1 MQRAKDGAYL
11 GVHHLSSAE
20 TVDSQHDITHLDLDH
35 DLEVRR
41 STYEWSERVF
51 RILQKILKVNLKLH
65 QSGNQINDGDIFL
78 FNHFARFETFIP
90 QYLIYVETDA
100 MCRSVAASEFFVKDD
115 PFSNYLLNAGAVPHN
130 LPNLL
135 PFLAAE
141 ILRGH
146 KVIVFPEGG
155 MVKDKQVLDARGK
168 YSIYSRT
175 SKERRKHHTGPAVLG
190 MVLNMFKRRVLHAHR
205 NGDSRK
211 LDEWSEMLRLDDVD
225 KLLATAHRPTVIVP
239 ANITFYPIRVS
250 DNLLR
255 KGAELL
261 NKGLSRRLSEE
272 LLIEGNILLKNTDMD
287 VRLGDGIYPG
297 EYWRFLDK
305 KLLGGVST
313 RINSLEE
320 AFSLGSAT
328 GAWDARMLSRSM
340 RRNVLKVRDEYMHR
354 MYSNVTVN
362 LSHLA
367 SRLVLELV
375 DRGRIEIDKN
385 EFHKMLYLTVKHVQR
400 AESVHLHRSLLN
412 PDAYTGLLETGC
424 DGLSQFLRTTTSMAL
439 LKSAD
444 GIYSFLPKLREE
456 HTFDEIRLENLVA
469 VYENEVAPI
478 SEVHQSATSAIKKAS
493 KLSARELALSQFD
506 DELVALAWD
515 KAQFSKPRHASINE
529 REIATADPAPFL
541 LEPRLRADTGVVL
554 VHGFLAS
561 PAEVREFGEKFA
573 DHGYP
578 VLGVRLKGHGTSPW
592 DLRDRS
598 WMDWLASVRRGCA
611 IMAGLTKRVVLV
623 GFSTGGAL
631 CLRLA
636 AEQPKRLVGVAA
648 IAVPLKFRNKNMVF
662 VPLMHGANR
671 LVRWASSYEGI
682 VPFRTN
688 DASEQPDINYR
699 QMPIRGLYELR
710 QMVNDLEDHLEDV
723 RCPVLL
729 LQGSDDPIVVPD
741 SAEHIYGRL
750 QHSEKTLKVVTST
763 RHGILKENIGDS
775 QQIVLDFVNK
785 QLRHEDPV
793 TLLTSPADDIQCV
806 DSDFEAQNG
815 PPVRR
820 LWFKKA

>member
-1 MQRAKDGAYL
+1 MDSKRDIAY
-11 GVHHLSSAE
+11 
-20 TVDSQHDITHLDLDH
+20 LDLDH

-90 QYLIYVETDA
+90 QYLIYLETGA
-100 MCRSVAASEFFVKDD
+100 MCRSVAASEFFAKDD

-168 YSIYSRT
+168 YSVYSRT

-190 MVLNMFKRRVLHAHR
+190 IVLNIFKRRILQAHR
-205 NGDSRK
+205 DGHGRR
-211 LDEWSEMLRLDDVD
+211 LDDWSEMLRLDDVD
-225 KLLATAHRPTVIVP
+225 QLLATARRPTVIVP

-272 LLIEGNILLKNTDMD
+272 LLIEGNILLKHTDMD
-287 VRLGDGIYPG
+287 VRLGDGINPG

-305 KLLGGVST
+305 NLITKVAA
-313 RINSLEE
+313 RIDSLEE
-320 AFSLGSAT
+320 AFSLGSPT
-328 GAWDARMLSRSM
+328 GAWDARLLSRSM

-385 EFHKMLYLTVKHVQR
+385 EFHKMLYLTVKNVQR
-400 AESVHLHRSLLN
+400 AESVHLHRSLVN
-412 PDAYTGLLETGC
+412 PDAYSGLLETGC
-424 DGLSQFLRTTTSMAL
+424 NGLSQFLRTTTSMEL

-444 GIYSFLPKLREE
+444 GIYRFLPKLRAE
-456 HTFDEIRLENLVA
+456 HAFDEIRLENLVA

-478 SEVHQSATSAIKKAS
+478 SEVHQSATYAIKKAS
-493 KLSARELALSQFD
+493 KLSARELALLYFD
-506 DELVALAWD
+506 DELIALAWD

-541 LEPRLRADTGVVL
+541 LKPRLGADTGVVL

-561 PAEVREFGEKFA
+561 PAEVREFGEKLA

-636 AEQPKRLVGVAA
+636 AERPQRLAGVAA
-648 IAVPLKFRNKNMVF
+648 VAVPLKFRNKNMVF

-682 VPFRTN
+682 VPFRAN

-710 QMVNDLEDHLEDV
+710 QMVSDLEDHLGEV
-723 RCPVLL
+723 ECPVLL
-729 LQGSDDPIVVPD
+729 VQGGDDPIVLPD
-741 SAEHIYGRL
+741 SAEHIYDRL
-750 QHSEKTLKVVTST
+750 PHQNKTLKIVTAA
-763 RHGILKENIGDS
+763 RHGILKEDIGDT
-775 QQIVLDFVNK
+775 QQSILDFIRK
-785 QLRHEDPV
+785 PPFHKDPAA
-793 TLLTSPADDIQCV
+793 LPMSAAESIPAV
-806 DSDFEAQNG
+806 DSDDELENGLPVSRLEAEK
-815 PPVRR
+815 V
-820 LWFKKA
+820 